1 MKKNQL
7 FNSLSNYINGQD
19 QFAVM
24 VDGPWGSG
32 KTFFFKHHFI
42 PCICKKHRTVY
53 FSVYGYESLNELKT
67 ALFNQLLVTSLGMQ
81 GDKENTKSMIKDLA
95 SLTKG
100 TIGAFNKL
108 KPFVSLAHT
117 AENILIKNRLLSQNK
132 TPASVLIIDDLE
144 RISPQI
150 HISDLM
156 GFLLTDL
163 IEDYGYRVILIG
175 NSKEIQEDKKFLSMR
190 EKVVS
195 RVLLFTYDSKD
206 IKEEFLQH
214 SNIAFLQDNSDWL
227 VEIIEDYS
235 RHNERQLNLRTLEF
249 ILSTFKLIDKNL
261 NQYFE
266 KNPEQNSDSK
276 EIKRSVFAN
285 LFVIATE
292 YRAGIL
298 TRENL
303 KDIDPLLNTRNFYFM
318 HMKDDEEKS
327 PAEQL
332 TIRYHNNTNLTK
344 VIMYDSSVTNVIFN
358 GSFSAQHFVDCWK
371 GLFKPQKT
379 ISNLGKISNF
389 REMTDDQLKDLEGQL
404 FKDACSQEAEIND
417 ILLTLNYFMFFDKN
431 DIYFC
436 DNNYLDKLIDALKD
450 AVTRSFDSNKSLYI
464 YDPIKFNFQYS
475 ALVND
480 AKTLSRIRD
489 ILNSAKDK
497 NHRLKA
503 QKLVNAIFEND
514 NETIRNIARSDTKI
528 NIFREVLNSD
538 CLNKDLLT
546 AKSRAALLD
555 DYLNDEYIQISNSH
569 DFHHGEQPDILKLI
583 KRIKDYKEE
592 TSQIGKIDSFNLN
605 NLIKTLENILIKFKQ

>member
-42 PCICKKHRTVY
+42 PCVCKKHRTVY

-67 ALFNQLLVTSLGMQ
+67 ALFNQLFVTSLGMQ

-144 RISPQI
+144 RISQQI

-163 IEDYGYRVILIG
+163 IEDYGYRVIIIG
-175 NSKEIQEDKKFLSMR
+175 NSKAIQENKDFLSMR

-227 VEIIEDYS
+227 VEILEDYS

-266 KNPEQNSDSK
+266 KNPEQNSYSK
-276 EIKRSVFAN
+276 EIKKSVFAN

-298 TRENL
+298 TRKNL
-303 KDIDPLLNTRNFYFM
+303 KDIDPLLDTRNFYFM

-344 VIMYDSSVTNVIFN
+344 VIMYDRSVTNVVFD
-358 GSFSAQHFVDCWK
+358 GSFDAQHFVDCWK
-371 GLFKPQKT
+371 ELFNSHKK
-379 ISNLGKISNF
+379 ISNLNKISNF
-389 REMTDDQLKDLEGQL
+389 REMTDAQLKNLEGKL

-436 DNNYLDKLIDALKD
+436 DNNYSNKLIDALKD
-450 AVTRSFDSNKSLYI
+450 AVNRSFGRNKLPYS
-464 YDPIKFNFQYS
+464 YDPNTFNVQYS
-475 ALVND
+475 VLVND
-480 AKTLSRIRD
+480 TTIMNRIRG
-489 ILNSAKDK
+489 IMSSAKAK
-497 NHRLKA
+497 NHRLETK
-503 QKLVNAIFEND
+503 KLVKAIFNKD
-514 NETIRNIARSDTKI
+514 TDTIRNITQSGIKI
-528 NIFREVLNSD
+528 NIFKELLESNYLNNALLEPKSKATLLDNYLNSE
-538 CLNKDLLT
+538 
-546 AKSRAALLD
+546 
-555 DYLNDEYIQISNSH
+555 YLKISNSH
-569 DFHHGEQPDILKLI
+569 DFHHGEQSDISKLI
-583 KRIKDYKEE
+583 KKIENYTQTDN
-592 TSQIGKIDSFNLN
+592 SIGQIDRFNLN
-605 NLIKTLENILIKFKQ
+605 NLVKTLKDILTKFKQ

>member
-7 FNSLSNYINGQD
+7 FNSLSNYIDSQD

-67 ALFNQLLVTSLGMQ
+67 ALFNQLFVTSLGIQ
-81 GDKENTKSMIKDLA
+81 ADKETTKSKIKDLA

-100 TIGAFNKL
+100 TIGAFDKL

-117 AENILIKNRLLSQNK
+117 AENILIKNQLLSQNK

-144 RISPQI
+144 RISQQI
-150 HISDLM
+150 NIDVLM
-156 GFLLTDL
+156 GFLLTDI
-163 IEDYGYRVILIG
+163 IEDYGYRVILVG
-175 NSKEIQEDKKFLSMR
+175 NSKEIQEKKFLSLR
-190 EKVVS
+190 EKVIS
-195 RVLLFTYDSKD
+195 RVLPFTYDLKN
-206 IKEEFLQH
+206 IKKEFLQH
-214 SNIAFLQDNSDWL
+214 SNITFLQDNSDWL
-227 VEIIEDYS
+227 VEILEGYS
-235 RHNERQLNLRTLEF
+235 RHNKGQLNLRTLEF

-266 KNPEQNSDSK
+266 NNLEQNSHSK

-303 KDIDPLLNTRNFYFM
+303 KNIDPLLDTRNFSFI

-358 GSFSAQHFVDCWK
+358 GNFSAQHFVDCWK
-371 GLFKPQKT
+371 GLFNSKKE
-379 ISNLGKISNF
+379 ISNLDRISNF
-389 REMTDDQLKDLEGQL
+389 REMTDDQLKNLEGQL
-404 FKDACSQEAEIND
+404 LKDACSQEAKAND
-417 ILLTLNYFMFFDKN
+417 ILLTLNYFKFFDKN

-436 DNNYLDKLIDALKD
+436 NDNYLDKLINALKE
-450 AVTRSFDSNKSLYI
+450 AVNRSFESNKLPYS
-464 YDPIKFNFQYS
+464 YDPNTFNVQYS
-475 ALVND
+475 VLVND
-480 AKTLSRIRD
+480 TNIMNRIRD
-489 ILNSAKDK
+489 IMSSAKDK
-497 NHRLKA
+497 NHRLET
-503 QKLVNAIFEND
+503 QKLVKAIFDND
-514 NETIRNIARSDTKI
+514 TDTIRNMTQSGIKI
-528 NIFREVLNSD
+528 NIFEELLESNYLNNALLEPKSKATLLDNYLNSE
-538 CLNKDLLT
+538 
-546 AKSRAALLD
+546 
-555 DYLNDEYIQISNSH
+555 YLQISNSH
-569 DFHHGEQPDILKLI
+569 DFHHGEQSDISKLI
-583 KRIKDYKEE
+583 EKIE
-592 TSQIGKIDSFNLN
+592 TYTQIDNSIGQIDRFNLN
-605 NLIKTLENILIKFKQ
+605 NLVKTLKDILTKFKQ

>member
-235 RHNERQLNLRTLEF
+235 RHNKRQLNLRTLEF

>member
-1 MKKNQL
+1 M
-7 FNSLSNYINGQD
+7 
-19 QFAVM
+19 
-24 VDGPWGSG
+24 
-32 KTFFFKHHFI
+32 
-42 PCICKKHRTVY
+42 
-53 FSVYGYESLNELKT
+53 
-67 ALFNQLLVTSLGMQ
+67 
-81 GDKENTKSMIKDLA
+81 
-95 SLTKG
+95 
-100 TIGAFNKL
+100 
-108 KPFVSLAHT
+108 
-117 AENILIKNRLLSQNK
+117 
-132 TPASVLIIDDLE
+132 
-144 RISPQI
+144 
-150 HISDLM
+150 
-156 GFLLTDL
+156 TDL

>member
-1 MKKNQL
+1 
-7 FNSLSNYINGQD
+7 
-19 QFAVM
+19 M

-605 NLIKTLENILIKFKQ
+605 N